1 GFARHFDPDQF
12 DGAPARDVQARACLV
27 AAATDALRFRP
38 HGLGAACAPDA
49 REENPMFGFSRRLR
63 YAFAAGAMIAVTG
76 HATPSRAESGTI
88 VVDVT
93 RAGFIVGVGGGE
105 GVLVFRG
112 QRYPF
117 SVSGLSV
124 GATIGASRAQL
135 VGRAINLRQPSDL
148 AGTYTA

>member
-1 GFARHFDPDQF
+1 
-12 DGAPARDVQARACLV
+12 
-27 AAATDALRFRP
+27 
-38 HGLGAACAPDA
+38 
-49 REENPMFGFSRRLR
+49 MFGFSRRLR
-63 YAFAAGAMIAVTG
+63 YAFAAVAMIAVTG

-88 VVDVT
+88 AVDVA

-148 AGTYTA
+148 AGTYTAVGRGVAIAGGRSSVRLQNSRGVVIFLRGRTVGFQFAANLSGVEVRMR